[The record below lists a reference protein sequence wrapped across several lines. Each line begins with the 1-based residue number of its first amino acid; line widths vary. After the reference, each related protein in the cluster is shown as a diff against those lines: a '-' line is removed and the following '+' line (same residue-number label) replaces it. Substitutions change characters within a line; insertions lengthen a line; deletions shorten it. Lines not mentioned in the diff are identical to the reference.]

1 MLPVFLLAG
10 FMSSDVTPQISDKR
24 RHFSPAFKMNI
35 AQLALADELSVSVI
49 ARQNDIN
56 TNQVF
61 RWTREFQQQQVY
73 WVKQALQL
81 PLSGS
86 SVPTLLPVEIQNALL
101 PVSDVTASIDDAS
114 FAAASSL
121 TLSLPSGT
129 QLCISHHTPD
139 LLRTVLASLR

>member
-1 MLPVFLLAG
+1 
-10 FMSSDVTPQISDKR
+10 MSSDVTPQISDKR

-35 AQLALADELSVSVI
+35 AQLALANELSVSVI

-61 RWTREFQQQQVY
+61 RWTREFQHQQAY
-73 WVKQALQL
+73 WVKQALHL
-81 PLSGS
+81 PS
-86 SVPTLLPVEIQNALL
+86 SISEPTLLPVKIQNALL

-121 TLSLPSGT
+121 TLSLRSGT
-129 QLCISHHTPD
+129 QLCISQLTPD

>member
-1 MLPVFLLAG
+1 
-10 FMSSDVTPQISDKR
+10 MSSDVTPQISDKR

-86 SVPTLLPVEIQNALL
+86 SEPTLLPVKIQNALL

-129 QLCISHHTPD
+129 QLCISQLTPD